1 MGAVEY
7 EGLMPRVRQLTQ
19 LLSIVMG
26 VISTDYQEGRTG
38 QRSNRARHRG
48 VKKQGVSQMV
58 SVSGLRSPRVRSSAI

>member
-7 EGLMPRVRQLTQ
+7 EGLMPRLRQFTQ

-26 VISTDYQEGRTG
+26 VISTDNQEGRTG

-48 VKKQGVSQMV
+48 VKK
-58 SVSGLRSPRVRSSAI
+58 